1 MRRGIA
7 TIQNAL
13 VAIPCLQRLLLLLLV
28 LLSAPGLRAQDVLT
42 YHNDNARSGLNPA
55 ESILTPANVNS
66 TQFGLL
72 FTVSVDGLVD
82 AQPLYASG
90 VVLPNQAVHDVLIVA
105 TEHDSVFAFDAVDG
119 ALLWQA
125 SAVSAGETTSD
136 NRGCSFITPEIGITS
151 TPVIDRSSGPHGTVY
166 VVAMSKDASGNYHQR
181 LHALDLTTGSEEFG
195 GPMEIQAQYPGT
207 GDNSS
212 NGYVIFDPARYN
224 ERPGLLLLNGV
235 IYTAWSSLCDSRPYT
250 GWVIGYNEQT
260 LAQTTV
266 LNITPNGSQGAIWQ
280 SGGGLAADSDGYVYF
295 LVGNGTF
302 DTTLNAQG
310 LPSQGD
316 YGNAFMKLS
325 TAGGGLSVADYF
337 TMWNTVYESD
347 IDQDLGSGGALLLPD
362 MTDAQGNTR
371 QLAVGAGKDGS
382 IYLVDRNNMGK
393 FNPNSDNIYQEFAE
407 FPSGEFGSPA
417 YFNGTLY
424 YGGIFDY
431 LKAFQFSNAWLPS
444 SPTSQSAVIFTY
456 PGATPS
462 VSANG
467 TQNGIVWATENTS
480 PAVLH
485 AYDATNLANEL
496 YNTNQAP
503 NGRDQFGN
511 GNKFIAPMIS
521 HGRVYVGTTNGVG
534 VFSLLPAASVAPACF
549 GFGDQNLGMTS
560 GSQPVTLSNTGE
572 GSLTISGI
580 ATSANFGETDNCGGS
595 VAASGSCTINVTFS
609 PTGIGLLNG
618 TLTITDNS
626 NGVTGSTQTVS
637 LSGTGTPAPLV
648 ITASS
653 GSMTYGGTAPTITP
667 GYSGFVNG
675 DTPASL
681 TTPPTCSTTATSHS
695 PVGSYPS
702 SCSGAVNSNY
712 AISYVNGTVT
722 VTAVPLTITAN
733 NATRAYG
740 TANPTFAAT
749 YGGFA
754 NGDTASSLT
763 GTLTCTSTATA
774 GSPAGMYPIT
784 CSGQSST
791 NYNISYSAG
800 TLTVTALPLM
810 ITANNATRAYGA
822 ANPTFTATYRG
833 FVNGDTAS
841 SLTGT
846 LTCSSTATAGS
857 PAGMYPITCSGQS
870 STNYNICYSAGTLT
884 VTAAPLT
891 VTADNA
897 TRAYGAANP
906 TFAATY
912 GGFANGDKAS
922 SLTGTLT
929 CSSTAT
935 AGSPAGMYPI
945 TCSGQSSTDY
955 NISYSAG
962 TLTVTAVPLTIT
974 ASSGSMTY
982 GGTAPVITPSYS
994 GFVNGDTAASLT
1006 TPPTC
1011 STTATAHSPVGSYPS
1026 SCSGAVDSN
1035 YTISYVNGTVTDSA
1049 AALAITASSASMTYG
1064 GTAPTPTPGYSGFV
1078 NGDTPASLT
1087 TPPTCTTTATSHSP
1101 AGSYLTSCSGAVDS
1115 NYTIG
1120 YVSGTVTDSAAALA
1134 ITASSGS
1141 MTYGG
1146 TAPSITPSY
1155 SGFVDGDTA
1164 ASLTT
1169 PPTCSTTATA
1179 HSPVGSYPSSCSGA
1193 VDSNYT
1199 ISYVNGTVTDSAAA
1213 LAITASSAS
1222 MTYGGTAPTPTPGYS
1237 GFVNGDTSASLT
1249 TQPTCSTTATS
1260 RSAAGS
1266 YPSSCT
1272 GAVDSNYT
1280 ISYVNGTVT
1289 DGAAA
1294 LAITASS
1301 ASMTYGVTA
1310 PTITPSYSGFVNGET
1325 AASLATPPTC
1335 SSTATAHSPAGSYPS
1350 ICSGAVDS
1358 NYSFTYVAGNVTV
1371 NQVTPVI
1378 TWPTPTP
1385 ITYGTTLSSTQLN
1398 ATASVPGTFVYSPA
1412 TGATP
1417 GAGTDTLSVTFTP
1430 TDTTDNTLATQTVS
1444 LTVNKATPVITWAT
1458 PAAIS
1463 YGTTLSST
1471 QLNATASVPGTFV
1484 YSPAAGTTPA
1494 GGTDTLS
1501 VAFTPT
1507 DAADNTPA
1515 TQTVSLTVNKATP
1528 VITWATLTP
1537 ITYGTTLSSTQLN
1550 ATASVPGTFVYSPAA
1565 GTTPAGGTD
1574 TLSVAFTPTDTAD
1587 YNTATATVTLA
1598 VADFIFTLPSGS
1610 STASAGSSRSAN
1622 VAPGQLATYTL
1633 SVGGEGGLSGAVAF
1647 TCTGAPSE
1655 ATCTVSPNPLTVG
1668 NSATNITITVTTTA
1682 PSVSAPRSRPLPP
1695 APPLSPGLRDLLML
1709 ALVLAA
1715 MAWLVRRRSQPG
1727 VRRWRS
1733 TVLLLASGLLLTLA
1747 LAR

>member
-207 GDNSS
+207 GANSS
-212 NGYVIFDPARYN
+212 NGYVIFDPAQYM

-235 IYTAWSSLCDSRPYT
+235 IYTAWSSHCDFPPYT
-250 GWVIGYNEQT
+250 GWLIGYDEHT

-266 LNITPNGSQGAIWQ
+266 LNITPNGSEGAIWQ
-280 SGGGLAADSDGYVYF
+280 SGGGLAADSDGYIYF
-295 LVGNGTF
+295 LDANGTF

-310 LPSQGD
+310 FPSQGD
-316 YGNAFMKLS
+316 YANAFMKLS

-347 IDQDLGSGGALLLPD
+347 IDQDLGSGGAMVLPD
-362 MTDAQGNTR
+362 MIDAQGNTR
-371 QLAVGAGKDGS
+371 QLAVGAGKDGN

-393 FNPNSDNIYQEFAE
+393 FNPNSDNIYQELDGAFS
-407 FPSGEFGSPA
+407 SGEWGSPA

-424 YGGIFDY
+424 YGGIFNY
-431 LKAFQFSNAWLPS
+431 LRAFQFSSARLS
-444 SPTSQSAVIFTY
+444 SPTSWSAVVFTY

-485 AYDATNLANEL
+485 AYDPTNLANEL

-503 NGRDQFGN
+503 NQRDQFGN

-521 HGRVYVGTTNGVG
+521 HGRVYVGTTTGVG
-534 VFSLLPAASVAPACF
+534 VFGLLPAGTYVAPTGL
-549 GFGDQNLGMTS
+549 GFGSQVVGSTSTAQAVSVSNFS
-560 GSQPVTLSNTGE
+560 GSALDVTSIT
-572 GSLTISGI
+572 
-580 ATSANFGETDNCGGS
+580 
-595 VAASGSCTINVTFS
+595 ASGSFAQTNSCPSILVAGDRCAIYATFS
-609 PTGIGLLNG
+609 PTAIGPLTG

-626 NGVTGSTQTVS
+626 NGVTGSTQTVN

-653 GSMTYGGTAPTITP
+653 GSMTYGGTAPIITP

-675 DTPASL
+675 DTAASL
-681 TTPPTCSTTATSHS
+681 TTPPTCSTTATAHS
-695 PVGSYPS
+695 PAGSYPS
-702 SCSGAVNSNY
+702 TCSGAVDGNY
-712 AISYVNGTVT
+712 SISYVNGILT
-722 VTAVPLTITAN
+722 VTAVTLTITAN
-733 NATRAYG
+733 DATRAYG
-740 TANPTFAAT
+740 AANPTFTAT
-749 YGGFA
+749 YSGFA
-754 NGDTASSLT
+754 DGDTASSLT

-822 ANPTFTATYRG
+822 ANPTFTATYNG

-870 STNYNICYSAGTLT
+870 STNYNISYSAGTLT

-1146 TAPSITPSY
+1146 TAPSITPS
-1155 SGFVDGDTA
+1155 
-1164 ASLTT
+1164 
-1169 PPTCSTTATA
+1169 
-1179 HSPVGSYPSSCSGA
+1179 
-1193 VDSNYT
+1193 
-1199 ISYVNGTVTDSAAA
+1199 
-1213 LAITASSAS
+1213 
-1222 MTYGGTAPTPTPGYS
+1222 YS

-1747 LAR
+1747 LARCGGGGPAPNPGTPAGTYTLTVTGSTSSGSGTVSHSVTLTLYVS

>member
-1 MRRGIA
+1 MRRS
-7 TIQNAL
+7 TITSPNFFGA
-13 VAIPCLQRLLLLLLV
+13 VPSRQRLLPLLLV

-66 TQFGLL
+66 SEFGLL
-72 FTVSVDGLVD
+72 FTISVDGSVY

-90 VVLPNQAVHDVLIVA
+90 VVIPDQAVHDVLIVA
-105 TEHDSVFAFDAVDG
+105 TENDSVYAFDAGNG

-125 SAVSAGETTSD
+125 SALSAGETPSD
-136 NRGCSFITPEIGITS
+136 GLGCLSIYPEIGITA

-166 VVAMSKDASGNYHQR
+166 VVAVTKDASGNYHQR
-181 LHALDLTTGSEEFG
+181 LHALDLTTGAEEFG

-534 VFSLLPAASVAPACF
+534 VFSLLPAASVAPASL

-609 PTGIGLLNG
+609 PTAIGLLNG

-763 GTLTCTSTATA
+763 GTLTCSSTATA

-791 NYNISYSAG
+791 NYNISYSTG
-800 TLTVTALPLM
+800 SLTVTAVSLT

-822 ANPTFTATYRG
+822 ANPTFTATYNG

-870 STNYNICYSAGTLT
+870 STNYNISYSAGTLT

-1155 SGFVDGDTA
+1155 SGFV
-1164 ASLTT
+1164 
-1169 PPTCSTTATA
+1169 
-1179 HSPVGSYPSSCSGA
+1179 
-1193 VDSNYT
+1193 
-1199 ISYVNGTVTDSAAA
+1199 
-1213 LAITASSAS
+1213 
-1222 MTYGGTAPTPTPGYS
+1222 
-1237 GFVNGDTSASLT
+1237 NGDTSASLT

-1471 QLNATASVPGTFV
+1471 QLNATASVPCTFV

-1747 LAR
+1747 LARCGGGGPAPNPGTPAGTYTLTVTGSTSSGSGTVSHSVTLTLYVS

>member
-207 GDNSS
+207 GANSS
-212 NGYVIFDPARYN
+212 NGYVIFDPAQYM

-235 IYTAWSSLCDSRPYT
+235 IYTAWSSHCDFPPYT
-250 GWVIGYNEQT
+250 GWLIGYDEHT

-266 LNITPNGSQGAIWQ
+266 LNITPNGSEGAIWQ
-280 SGGGLAADSDGYVYF
+280 SGGGLAADSDGYIYF
-295 LVGNGTF
+295 LDANGTF

-310 LPSQGD
+310 FPSQGD
-316 YGNAFMKLS
+316 YANAFMKLS

-347 IDQDLGSGGALLLPD
+347 IDQDLGSGGAMVLPD
-362 MTDAQGNTR
+362 MIDAQGNSR

-393 FNPNSDNIYQEFAE
+393 FNPNSDNIYQELDGAFS
-407 FPSGEFGSPA
+407 SGEWGSPA

-424 YGGIFDY
+424 YGGIFNY
-431 LKAFQFSNAWLPS
+431 LRAFQFSSARLS
-444 SPTSQSAVIFTY
+444 SPTSWSAVVFTY

-485 AYDATNLANEL
+485 AYDPTNLANEL

-503 NGRDQFGN
+503 NQRDQFGN

-521 HGRVYVGTTNGVG
+521 HGRVYVGTTTGVG
-534 VFSLLPAASVAPACF
+534 VFGLLPAGTYVAPTGL
-549 GFGDQNLGMTS
+549 GFGSQVVGSTSTAQAVSVSNFS
-560 GSQPVTLSNTGE
+560 GSALDVTSIT
-572 GSLTISGI
+572 
-580 ATSANFGETDNCGGS
+580 
-595 VAASGSCTINVTFS
+595 ASGSFAQTNSCPSILVAGDRCAIYATFS
-609 PTGIGLLNG
+609 PTAIGPLTG

-626 NGVTGSTQTVS
+626 NGVTGSTQTVN

-653 GSMTYGGTAPTITP
+653 GSMTYGGTAPIITP
-667 GYSGFVNG
+667 G
-675 DTPASL
+675 
-681 TTPPTCSTTATSHS
+681 
-695 PVGSYPS
+695 
-702 SCSGAVNSNY
+702 
-712 AISYVNGTVT
+712 
-722 VTAVPLTITAN
+722 
-733 NATRAYG
+733 
-740 TANPTFAAT
+740 
-749 YGGFA
+749 
-754 NGDTASSLT
+754 
-763 GTLTCTSTATA
+763 
-774 GSPAGMYPIT
+774 
-784 CSGQSST
+784 
-791 NYNISYSAG
+791 
-800 TLTVTALPLM
+800 
-810 ITANNATRAYGA
+810 
-822 ANPTFTATYRG
+822 
-833 FVNGDTAS
+833 
-841 SLTGT
+841 
-846 LTCSSTATAGS
+846 
-857 PAGMYPITCSGQS
+857 
-870 STNYNICYSAGTLT
+870 
-884 VTAAPLT
+884 
-891 VTADNA
+891 
-897 TRAYGAANP
+897 
-906 TFAATY
+906 
-912 GGFANGDKAS
+912 
-922 SLTGTLT
+922 
-929 CSSTAT
+929 
-935 AGSPAGMYPI
+935 
-945 TCSGQSSTDY
+945 
-955 NISYSAG
+955 
-962 TLTVTAVPLTIT
+962 
-974 ASSGSMTY
+974 
-982 GGTAPVITPSYS
+982 YS

-1011 STTATAHSPVGSYPS
+1011 STTATAHSPAGSYPS
-1026 SCSGAVDSN
+1026 TCSGAVD
-1035 YTISYVNGTVTDSA
+1035 G
-1049 AALAITASSASMTYG
+1049 
-1064 GTAPTPTPGYSGFV
+1064 
-1078 NGDTPASLT
+1078 
-1087 TPPTCTTTATSHSP
+1087 
-1101 AGSYLTSCSGAVDS
+1101 
-1115 NYTIG
+1115 
-1120 YVSGTVTDSAAALA
+1120 
-1134 ITASSGS
+1134 
-1141 MTYGG
+1141 
-1146 TAPSITPSY
+1146 
-1155 SGFVDGDTA
+1155 
-1164 ASLTT
+1164 
-1169 PPTCSTTATA
+1169 
-1179 HSPVGSYPSSCSGA
+1179 
-1193 VDSNYT
+1193 NYT

-1507 DAADNTPA
+1507 D
-1515 TQTVSLTVNKATP
+1515 
-1528 VITWATLTP
+1528 
-1537 ITYGTTLSSTQLN
+1537 
-1550 ATASVPGTFVYSPAA
+1550 
-1565 GTTPAGGTD
+1565 
-1574 TLSVAFTPTDTAD
+1574 TAD

-1747 LAR
+1747 LARCGGGGPAPNPGTPAGTYTLTVTGSTSSGSGTVSHSVTLTLYVS